1 MWIDGAVFPGSEAA
15 LGKGIRGGGV
25 GASGLER
32 FEVSPSAVVK
42 LMQRVRATGSIE
54 PTRIGGYRK
63 PLLADHATSL
73 RDLVATWKGIT
84 LAELQH
90 EIVERGGP
98 KVSLQTVWSMLR
110 RLGLTHKRSR

>member
-1 MWIDGAVFPGSEAA
+1 MAPFSRDLRLRLVKAYEE
-15 LGKGIRGGGV
+15 
-25 GASGLER
+25 GASARQVAER
-32 FEVSPSAVVK
+32 FEVSLSAVVK

-110 RLGLTHKRSR
+110 RLGLTHKKSR

>member
-1 MWIDGAVFPGSEAA
+1 MAPFSRDLRLRLAKAYVE
-15 LGKGIRGGGV
+15 
-25 GASGLER
+25 GASARQVAER

-73 RDLVATWKGIT
+73 RDLVAIWKGIT

-110 RLGLTHKRSR
+110 RLGLTHKKSR

>member
-1 MWIDGAVFPGSEAA
+1 MAPFSRDLRLRLVKAYEE
-15 LGKGIRGGGV
+15 
-25 GASGLER
+25 GASARQVAER

-42 LMQRVRATGSIE
+42 LTQRVRATGSIE

-110 RLGLTHKRSR
+110 RLGLTHKKIR

>member
-1 MWIDGAVFPGSEAA
+1 MAPFSRDLRLRLVKAYEE
-15 LGKGIRGGGV
+15 
-25 GASGLER
+25 GASARQVAER

-110 RLGLTHKRSR
+110 RLGLTHKKSR